1 MNPRTP
7 ITVRSATRSRPELR
21 PLGWLMLAAA
31 VWLLASPAQAGEH
44 DHEFAQAQAE
54 IAERRAELAERKAEI
69 ESRHS
74 ESVAREIKMA
84 ERALEH
90 AEKELQLAAERLAE
104 LSLKHEANA
113 PRAFAYRLLGGR
125 KRAMLGV
132 TVRTADDESGVHING
147 VTPGGP
153 AEKAGLHAGDIIV
166 AANGEAFE
174 GKKALKAL
182 SGFMESLTP
191 GDEVQ
196 LTILRGGQ
204 RKTIAVTT
212 DDMSWPSAAIAAA
225 PPAPPAPGVHVYS
238 TDADTHCSGA
248 LTMDLQ
254 DLGEGRRV
262 IRIDPPAPPRP
273 PVAPD
278 AEVATLGGALTL
290 AQLNKDL
297 GSYFGTP
304 TGVLVVAADQTGLL
318 GLEAGDVIR
327 SVNGQH
333 VQRPHDVIE
342 ALQQGKP
349 GAPIKLAVT
358 RRGAHRQ
365 LASARPDALLDR
377 IHVESY
383 ASRSD

>member
-1 MNPRTP
+1 MKSLTHSVARALPR
-7 ITVRSATRSRPELR
+7 LR
-21 PLGWLMLAAA
+21 TDLQPLGWMLLTASAL
-31 VWLLASPAQAGEH
+31 LLAQPALAGDRAH
-44 DHEFAQAQAE
+44 DFAEARAE
-54 IAERRAELAERKAEI
+54 LAERQAELAERKAEI
-69 ESRHS
+69 QSRRS
-74 ESVAREIKMA
+74 ESVEREIKMA

-132 TVRTADDESGVHING
+132 TVRTADDHSGVHING

-182 SGFMESLTP
+182 SGFMEGLTP
-191 GDEVQ
+191 GDEVD
-196 LTILRGGQ
+196 LTVIRGGQ
-204 RKTIAVTT
+204 RKQIRVKT
-212 DDMSWPSAAIAAA
+212 DDMSWPSAKIAAA
-225 PPAPPAPGVHVYS
+225 PPAPPAPGVHVFAG
-238 TDADTHCSGA
+238 DADSHCAG

-262 IRIDPPAPPRP
+262 IRIDPPAPPSP
-273 PVAPD
+273 PVAPN

-304 TGVLVVAADQTGLL
+304 TGVLVVAADQGSLL

-327 SVNGQH
+327 SVNGQA
-333 VQRPHDVIE
+333 VQRPHDVIDAFRQTPRGE
-342 ALQQGKP
+342 RL
-349 GAPIKLAVT
+349 KLAVT
-358 RRGAHRQ
+358 RRGASRQ
-365 LASARPDALLDR
+365 FASARPDALLDR

-383 ASRSD
+383 ASQPD